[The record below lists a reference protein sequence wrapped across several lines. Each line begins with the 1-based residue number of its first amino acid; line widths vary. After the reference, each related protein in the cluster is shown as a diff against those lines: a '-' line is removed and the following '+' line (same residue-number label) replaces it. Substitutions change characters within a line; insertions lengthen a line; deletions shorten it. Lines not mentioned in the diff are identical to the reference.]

1 MANIR
6 NGILSDYTR
15 VIIRTIP
22 DHEEYSGPI
31 GHEVRSACDS
41 CMAQNLPVTLFEWL
55 YGKETIMVEVNA
67 WRSREML
74 SL

>member
-1 MANIR
+1 MTQTFYDKAHDQDDRIQCQEPILANIR
-6 NGILSDYTR
+6 KGILSDYTR

-41 CMAQNLPVTLFEWL
+41 CMA
-55 YGKETIMVEVNA
+55 
-67 WRSREML
+67 
-74 SL
+74 